1 MATSNSIDFGLNARQ
16 VITTALKKIRVLAE
30 GEDPTATQ
38 AADATETLNLMLKGW
53 QKHTS
58 LWRMTEGSVA
68 LVADTYSY
76 ALSPTPHKV
85 ISARYRDANGRDLP
99 MIEMTRQEYYDLPV
113 KDSTGIPTQY
123 YVDQQRTATTLY
135 LWQALASVTTETIK
149 YTYQRAFED
158 IDSLDNDLDLGSE
171 HLELVTYALAARL
184 VDDYGRTGDIYNRII
199 ARADIMLQEALDD
212 DRESEVRLMP
222 GYGFGGYGSTTPY

>member
-1 MATSNSIDFGLNARQ
+1 MTTSGSIDFSLNARQ
-16 VITTALKKIRVLAE
+16 VIKAALKKIRVIAE

-38 AADATETLNLMLKGW
+38 AADATEALNLMLKGW
-53 QKHTS
+53 QKHSS
-58 LWRMTEGSVA
+58 LWRMTEGTVT

-76 ALSPTPHKV
+76 ALSPVPYKV
-85 ISARYRDANGRDLP
+85 IDARYRDANSRDLP
-99 MIEMTRQEYYDLPV
+99 MIEITRQEYYDLPI

-123 YVDQQRTATTLY
+123 YVDQQRSTMTMY
-135 LWQALASVTTETIK
+135 LWQALSSVTTETIR

-184 VDDYGRTGDIYNRII
+184 VDDHGRTGDIYNRIL

-222 GYGFGGYGSTTPY
+222 GYGFGGYGSSSPY